1 MKKTIR
7 TITLTLAAAA
17 ASTVLAFSSG
27 ENTVISLSYLN
38 GTFASQLAASLRS
51 SLNVL
56 DHAYEA
62 AIDRLEGSDWA
73 EFIRE
78 RLDLHQLIPAVLP
91 LGRGDCHLGGRFR
104 FDVVFRL
111 CNHLRCLG

>member
-17 ASTVLAFSSG
+17 ASTVLAFSTG

-62 AIDRLEGSDWA
+62 AIDRLEAQTGQNLSGSGWTSTSS
-73 EFIRE
+73 F
-78 RLDLHQLIPAVLP
+78 QPFYP
-91 LGRGDCHLGGRFR
+91 LAGETVTLAAGSGLMW
-104 FDVVFRL
+104 
-111 CNHLRCLG
+111 

>member
-62 AIDRLEGSDWA
+62 DRKS
-73 EFIRE
+73 
-78 RLDLHQLIPAVLP
+78 
-91 LGRGDCHLGGRFR
+91 
-104 FDVVFRL
+104 VV
-111 CNHLRCLG
+111 